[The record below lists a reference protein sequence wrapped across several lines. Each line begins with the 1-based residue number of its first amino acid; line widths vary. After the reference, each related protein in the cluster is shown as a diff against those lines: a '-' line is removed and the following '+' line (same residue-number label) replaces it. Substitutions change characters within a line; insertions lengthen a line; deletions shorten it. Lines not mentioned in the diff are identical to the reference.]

1 LNIKLFFNEKTIG
14 NFMETKKIK
23 YLQTI
28 FYKTTL
34 LIVITASL
42 FSCGKNYVPRPYGY
56 FRVDLPPHNYRYLDT
71 LQLPYRFEISSY
83 AKVEK
88 REAEGEKCW
97 IDIKYPFLNAAIYC
111 SYKPIHGNLKE
122 LLEDTRQMAYKH
134 SIRADAINEKLYQHP
149 EKKVYGIL
157 YDLKGNTASSV
168 QFFVTDSIHH
178 FFRGSLYFDNVP
190 NKDSIAPMSDYIRQ
204 DIIRLMESFEWKQ

>member
-1 LNIKLFFNEKTIG
+1 MSNNIFDWNTTCIYMKA
-14 NFMETKKIK
+14 KKFK
-23 YLQTI
+23 YLQNRIFKTI
-28 FYKTTL
+28 LF
-34 LIVITASL
+34 IVFSVFL
-42 FSCGKNYVPRPYGY
+42 FSCGKNYVPHPYGY
-56 FRVDLPPHNYRYLDT
+56 FRVDLPPHHYHYLDT
-71 LQLPYRFEISSY
+71 LQLPYRFEISSS
-83 AKVEK
+83 AEVEK
-88 REAEGEKCW
+88 REVEGEKYW

-134 SIRADAINEKLYQHP
+134 SIRADAINEKLFQHP

-168 QFFVTDSIHH
+168 QFFVTDSVRH

-190 NKDSIAPMSDYIRQ
+190 NKDSIAPISDYIRQ